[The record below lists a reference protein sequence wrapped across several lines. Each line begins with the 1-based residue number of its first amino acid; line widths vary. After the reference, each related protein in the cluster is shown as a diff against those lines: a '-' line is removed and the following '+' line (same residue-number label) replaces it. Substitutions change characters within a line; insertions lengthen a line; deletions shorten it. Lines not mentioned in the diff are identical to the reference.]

1 MPDRKLIELVID
13 EEQEN
18 FAVDALSLVKF
29 PAIESDFIFLSKDNR
44 YLSLATVDEEQRTLI
59 GPALI
64 PNKHIPR
71 YDESSEEEYDVYFSE
86 DTVKRAAELFLQQK
100 NTDSHTFEHGS
111 AVDDVTV
118 VESWI
123 VQDEAMDKSKAYGL
137 SVPKGTWMVR
147 VKVDNDE
154 VWESVKS
161 GEVRGFSI
169 EGYFVDQVVEM
180 QTPKRKQMGMAE
192 RLLNAVMSIV
202 KPRKFYAEVKLTTGD
217 TLATEDDT
225 LGAGSKVFTL
235 DEEGMPIDMSDGSY
249 KTEGGIDLTVT
260 DGIVM
265 EYDGEVQAVEE
276 ANEDNST
283 EEPTDLKSEYLTL
296 YYKKLLEMK
305 QTKMSAQRREF
316 GYNGWSNYETWL
328 VNVWE
333 FTNYFFETAL
343 EQEMSEVSAEWCR
356 DMFDEMVEGDMPRNN
371 GIISD
376 MVNASISEIDWRD
389 IADHIND
396 DLANER

>member
-1 MPDRKLIELVID
+1 MADRKLIELVID

-44 YLSLATVDEEQRTLI
+44 YLSLAAVDEEQRTLI

-71 YDESSEEEYDVYFSE
+71 YDENSDEEYDVYFSE
-86 DTVKRAAELFLQQK
+86 ETVKRAAELFLQQK

-111 AVDDVTV
+111 AIENVTV

-123 VQDEAMDKSKAYGL
+123 VQDEAMDKSRAYGL

-180 QTPKRKQMGMAE
+180 QSPKRKQMGMAE
-192 RLLNAVMSIV
+192 RLLKAVMSIV

-217 TLATEDDT
+217 TLATEDET
-225 LGAGSKVFTL
+225 LGAGSRVFTL
-235 DEEGMPIDMSDGSY
+235 DEEGMPIDISDGSY

-276 ANEDNST
+276 AVEDNS
-283 EEPTDLKSEYLTL
+283 EAEPTDLKSEYLTL

-305 QTKMSAQRREF
+305 QQKMSAQRREF
-316 GYNGWSNYETWL
+316 GYNGWATYETWL
-328 VNVWE
+328 VSVWE

-343 EQEMSEVSAEWCR
+343 EQEMTEVSAEWCS
-356 DMFDEMVEGDMPRNN
+356 DLFDELVEGDIPKN

-376 MVNASISEIDWRD
+376 MVNASIREIDWRD
-389 IADHIND
+389 IADHVNT
-396 DLANER
+396 DLEDERG